1 MNTAGTSMKQMRI
14 ITAASMLLLSG
25 TDIVSPVSADDGYQ
39 PPNTLTWPLRN
50 QNNDQSRPAVWSSFG
65 EYQNYS
71 GTIPWFHS
79 GFDPRGVYGDRIRV
93 LDDGNVWMVANL
105 EQCNAG
111 PTEGNACRLYVRSS
125 DERYIYYYSHLYLGP
140 ETDYTSTARA
150 KIENASPKGAASY
163 TINPGTDV
171 SVGDTLAYIANF
183 SANWDHLHF
192 GIIAAQENYDMV
204 NPLTAMSDLPIDDEP
219 PTIDSLTFYQAGTP
233 ESSSP
238 QEVTAQGACNVISG
252 NLDIVAMMEDTFYS
266 TNPAPADLSGGVPST
281 GIYEGRYLIRP
292 ATAATPEVSK
302 SWYRFDRAPL
312 SCAGSSRGISCP
324 SSISLA
330 QFFSASI
337 DHPSGSGAAHWGES
351 YASILYSDALSNSA
365 YSSGETYAH
374 ILTNS
379 WGIDG
384 SWDTAA
390 GADGLYQVS
399 VEAGDHA
406 GNLTARSRFVYVHNS
421 ATAFDQ
427 NAVQPDSYVRDNT
440 SDIGALPSTLGDL
453 PFWTSPDII
462 ILPEGSPT
470 PPINSDFAGTAQVTS
485 GTPYDVYVR
494 VHNDRCNT
502 NRSVSTK
509 VYSANPS
516 MIIDQSQWVELT
528 GGGFVGNVDVAAGG
542 KALLGPFSW
551 TPTDT
556 EASSNEGHRC
566 MLAHITSADDPLTAF
581 PDVVKDNNNIA
592 QRNLQVGLTSFSIYN
607 PELKEAWIEI
617 DFNCNNLPMHERRTI
632 ARLNVDYHPALA
644 DGWANV
650 PGTTLYHDQNN
661 NRLRLDL
668 NVCRIKMPAVKLPAQ
683 IRLPA
688 SVELAVGPA
697 TEGTFVVDFSE
708 HVNGAQRG
716 GMSFSVTN
724 VIVK

>member
-1 MNTAGTSMKQMRI
+1 MINTTV
-14 ITAASMLLLSG
+14 ASMLLLIG
-25 TDIVSPVSADDGYQ
+25 TSIITSVSADDGYQ
-39 PPNTLTWPLRN
+39 PPNTLIWPLRN
-50 QNNDQSRPAVWSSFG
+50 QNDDQPRPAVWNSFG
-65 EYQNYS
+65 EYQNYLGS
-71 GTIPWFHS
+71 TPWLHS
-79 GFDPRGVYGDRIRV
+79 GFDSRGVYGDRVRV
-93 LDDGNVWMVANL
+93 VDDGNVWMVANL

-111 PTEGNACRLYVRSS
+111 PTEGSECRIYVLSR

-150 KIENASPKGAASY
+150 QIEKASTRGAASHAVKPDTEIY
-163 TINPGTDV
+163 E
-171 SVGDTLAYIANF
+171 GDTLAFIADF
-183 SANWDHLHF
+183 DPDWDHLHF

-204 NPLTAMSDLPIDDEP
+204 NPLTALSNLPIDDEP
-219 PTIDSLTFYQAGTP
+219 PTIDSLAFYLAGTP
-233 ESSSP
+233 ESSFP
-238 QEVTAQGACNVISG
+238 QAVKPQGACDVISG
-252 NLDIVAMMEDTFYS
+252 NLDIVAVMQDTFYT
-266 TNPAPADLSGGVPST
+266 TNPAPADLTGGVPST
-281 GIYEGRYLIRP
+281 GVYEARYLIRP
-292 ATAATPEVSK
+292 ATSASPEVNET
-302 SWYRFDRAPL
+302 WYRFDRAPL
-312 SCAGSSRGISCP
+312 SCAGSLRGTSCP
-324 SSISLA
+324 SSVTLE

-337 DHPSGSGAAHWGES
+337 EHSSNTGGARWGES
-351 YASILYSDALSNSA
+351 YASILYSNTLSNSTFNK
-365 YSSGETYAH
+365 GETYAH

-406 GNLTARSRFVYVHNS
+406 GNLAARSRFVYVHNS
-421 ATAFDQ
+421 ATPFDQ
-427 NAVQPDSYVRDNT
+427 DIVQPDSYVRDNT
-440 SDIGALPSTLGDL
+440 SDIGALPSTLGGL

-462 ILPEGSPT
+462 ILRQGSPV
-470 PPINSDFAGTAQVTS
+470 PPIDSDFAGTAQVTY

-502 NRSVSTK
+502 NTGVSTK

-516 MIIDQSQWVELT
+516 MIIDQNQWVELT
-528 GGGFVGNVDVAAGG
+528 GGSFVGSVDVPAGG
-542 KALLGPFSW
+542 KALLGPFTW
-551 TPTDT
+551 IPT
-556 EASSNEGHRC
+556 EAEAIPNAGHRC
-566 MLAHITSADDPLTAF
+566 MLAYITSAEDSHAVF

-617 DFNCNNLPMHERRTI
+617 GFDCNDLPIHERGTI
-632 ARLNVDYHPALA
+632 ARLNVDYHPLLA
-644 DGWANV
+644 DGWTNV
-650 PGTTLYHDQNN
+650 PGTILDHDQNG

-668 NVCRIKMPAVKLPAQ
+668 KVCRIKMPAVNLPAQ

-688 SVELAVGPA
+688 SVDLAVGST

-708 HVNGAQRG
+708 HVNGEQRG

-724 VIVK
+724 VIVE

>member
-1 MNTAGTSMKQMRI
+1 MSRQSRREKRYLS
-14 ITAASMLLLSG
+14 AAWLQLLLAAC
-25 TDIVSPVSADDGYQ
+25 IASPVIADDGYQ

-50 QNNDQSRPAVWSSFG
+50 QNSGLPRPAVWSSFG
-65 EYQNYS
+65 EYQNYPS
-71 GTIPWFHS
+71 SIPWFHS
-79 GFDPRGVYGDRIRV
+79 GFDPRGVYGDTIRV
-93 LDDGNVWMVANL
+93 IDSGNVWMVANL

-111 PTEGNACRLYVRSS
+111 PTEGNACRLYVKST

-163 TINPGTDV
+163 TINPNTDV
-171 SVGDTLAYIANF
+171 AEGDTLAYIANF
-183 SANWDHLHF
+183 SSNWDHLHF
-192 GIIAAQENYDMV
+192 GIIAAFENYDMV
-204 NPLTAMSDLPIDDEP
+204 HPLTAISDLPLDDEP
-219 PTIDSLTFYQAGTP
+219 PTIDSLAFYQAGTP

-238 QEVTAQGACNVISG
+238 QEITPQGECGVVSG

-266 TNPAPADLSGGVPST
+266 TNPAPADLTGGAPST
-281 GIYEGRYLIRP
+281 GVYEARYLIRP
-292 ATAATPEVSK
+292 AGGSAPVEDQT
-302 SWYRFDRAPL
+302 WYRFDRAPL
-312 SCAGSSRGISCP
+312 SCAGTLRGTSCP
-324 SSISLA
+324 TSVSQA

-337 DHPSGSGAAHWGES
+337 DHPSNSGAAHWGES
-351 YASILYSDALSNSA
+351 YASILYSDALSDSDYDSN
-365 YSSGETYAH
+365 ETYAH

-384 SWDTAA
+384 SWDTRA
-390 GADGLYQVS
+390 GPDGLYQVS

-406 GNLTARSRFVYVHNS
+406 DNLAAESRFVYVHNS
-421 ATAFDQ
+421 ATPFDQ
-427 NAVQPDSYVRDNT
+427 NAVFPDSYVRDNS
-440 SDIGALPSTLGDL
+440 SDIGALPSTLGGL

-462 ILPEGSPT
+462 IVPQGDPT
-470 PPINSDFAGTAQVTS
+470 PAVNSNFAGTAQVTS

-494 VHNDRCNT
+494 VHNDRCNENT
-502 NRSVSTK
+502 SVSTK

-516 MIIDQSQWVELT
+516 MIIDQTQWVELT
-528 GGGFVGNVDVAAGG
+528 SGGFVGNVDVLAGG
-542 KALLGPFSW
+542 KALLGPFAW
-551 TPTDT
+551 TPTDA
-556 EASSNEGHRC
+556 EATSNDGHRC
-566 MLAHITSADDPLTAF
+566 MLAYITSVDDPHTAF

-607 PELKEAWIEI
+607 PEPEEASIEI
-617 DFNCNNLPMHERRTI
+617 DFDCNTLPIHEKRTI

-650 PGTTLYHDQNN
+650 PGTILHHDQNN

-668 NVCRIKMPAVKLPAQ
+668 KVCRIKMPAVMLPAR

-688 SVELAVGPA
+688 SVDLAVGPT

-708 HVNGAQRG
+708 HVNGEQRG

-724 VIVK
+724 IIVE